1 MPVRATGWDS
11 AVCAKLL
18 NTDMRKLLPFIVVS
32 LLLISCGRK
41 HQVPENIKL
50 FRYNEAAGIRSLDP
64 AFARDQANIWGVN
77 QLFNGLVQL
86 DDSLQ
91 VKPCIAKSWEISDD
105 GLLYTFHLRSDVFF
119 HPSEVFNNQKRK
131 VIAADVDYS
140 LQRLADEKT
149 ASPGKWVLGNV
160 ACKSDGKL
168 DIIVSNDTTVA
179 IRLIKPF
186 APFLSLLSMQ
196 YCSVVPREAVEFY
209 GKDFGHNP
217 VGTGP
222 FLFKYWKDGLKLVLL
237 KNPDYFE
244 IDKSGK
250 RLPYLDGVVVTFIVE
265 KHTAFMEFMQG
276 NYDMISGLDPNYKD
290 VLLDAAGNLKPE
302 HNNKMY
308 MTRIPY
314 LNTEY
319 LGISVQ
325 KSGGGAV
332 SALQEQK
339 IRLAVNYGFDRR
351 KMMRY
356 LRNNIGYPGLYGM
369 IPPGLTGYA
378 EDSEFCFEY
387 NPSKSKQ
394 LLAEAGYPNG
404 IGLPEIVLQ
413 TTATYQD
420 LCEYIQQQLAEI
432 SIKIKLDVVPPATLR
447 EMVSQSK
454 SGFFRA
460 SWIADYPDAENYMS
474 LFYSKNEVPNGPNY
488 THFANAEFDR
498 LYEEAVSSSNDS
510 LRAELYEKMNRII
523 MEQAPVVVLYYDM
536 AVRFVSN
543 RIKGLEPNAMN
554 LLVLKNVR
562 KE

>member
-1 MPVRATGWDS
+1 MKKR
-11 AVCAKLL
+11 LL
-18 NTDMRKLLPFIVVS
+18 IPFLALIVVS
-32 LLLISCGRK
+32 CGNRWEI
-41 HQVPENIKL
+41 PDNIKL

-64 AFARDQANIWGVN
+64 AFARDQANIWSVN

-86 DDSLQ
+86 DDSLKI
-91 VKPCIAKSWEISDD
+91 KPCIASSWEISED
-105 GLLYTFHLRSDVFF
+105 GLIYTFQLRNDVCF
-119 HPSEVFNNQKRK
+119 HPNEVFNGKKRK
-131 VIAADVDYS
+131 VVAADVEYS
-140 LQRLADEKT
+140 LQRLFDEKT
-149 ASPGKWVLGNV
+149 ASPGKWVLNSV
-160 ACKSDGKL
+160 ACKSDGRL
-168 DIIVSNDTTVA
+168 DIIVSNDTIIS
-179 IRLIKPF
+179 IRLKQPF
-186 APFLSLLSMQ
+186 APFLHLLTMQ

-209 GKDFGHNP
+209 GKDFGHHP

-244 IDKSGK
+244 TDATGK

-302 HNNKMY
+302 HKNKMY

-325 KSGGGAV
+325 QNGGNAV
-332 SALQEQK
+332 SALQERN
-339 IRLAVNYGFDRR
+339 IRLAINYGFDRR
-351 KMMRY
+351 KMIRY

-369 IPPGLTGYA
+369 IPPGLDGY
-378 EDSEFCFEY
+378 SENKDLNFEY
-387 NPSKSKQ
+387 NPAKARA
-394 LLAEAGYPNG
+394 LLSEAGYPDG
-404 IGLPEIVLQ
+404 KGLPVITLQ

-420 LCEYIQQQLAEI
+420 LCEYLQQQLAEI
-432 SIKIKLDVVPPATLR
+432 NIQVKLDVVPPATLR

-454 SGFFRA
+454 TGFFRA

-498 LYEEAVSSSNDS
+498 LYEQSIAAPDNAE
-510 LRAELYEKMNRII
+510 RAKLYTQMNRIV
-523 MEQAPVVVLYYDM
+523 MEQSPVVVLYYDM

-554 LLVLKNVR
+554 LLNLKTVV

>member
-1 MPVRATGWDS
+1 MK
-11 AVCAKLL
+11 KLL
-18 NTDMRKLLPFIVVS
+18 LLPF
-32 LLLISCGRK
+32 LTLILCSCGNRWEI
-41 HQVPENIKL
+41 PDNIKL

-86 DDSLQ
+86 DDSLK
-91 VKPCIAKSWEISDD
+91 VKPCIARSWEISAD
-105 GLLYTFHLRSDVFF
+105 GLTYTFHLRNDVYF
-119 HPSEVFNNQKRK
+119 HPSEVFKGKNRK
-131 VIAADVDYS
+131 VVAADVNYS
-140 LQRLADEKT
+140 LQRLFDEKT
-149 ASPGKWVLGNV
+149 ASPGKWVLNNV

-168 DIIVSNDTTVA
+168 DIIVSNDTTIS
-179 IRLIKPF
+179 IRLKQPF
-186 APFLSLLSMQ
+186 APFLHLLTMQ
-196 YCSVVPREAVEFY
+196 YCSVVPREAVDFY
-209 GKDFGHNP
+209 GKDFGRNP

-237 KNPDYFE
+237 KNPGYFE
-244 IDKSGK
+244 TDAAGK

-302 HNNKMY
+302 HKSNMY

-325 KSGGGAV
+325 QNGGSAI
-332 SALQEQK
+332 SALQERN
-339 IRLAVNYGFDRR
+339 IRLAINYGFDRR

-369 IPPGLTGYA
+369 IPPGLDGYS
-378 EDSEFCFEY
+378 EDKELNFEY
-387 NPSKSKQ
+387 NPAKAKA
-394 LLAEAGYPNG
+394 LLAEAGYPG
-404 IGLPEIVLQ
+404 GKGLPVITLQ

-420 LCEYIQQQLAEI
+420 LCEYLQQQLAEI
-432 SIKIKLDVVPPATLR
+432 NIKVQLDVVPPATLR

-454 SGFFRA
+454 AGFFRA

-498 LYEEAVSSSNDS
+498 LYEQSIAAPDNAE
-510 LRAELYEKMNRII
+510 RAKLYTQMNRIV
-523 MEQAPVVVLYYDM
+523 MEQSPVVVLYYDM

-543 RIKGLEPNAMN
+543 RIKGLKPNAMN
-554 LLVLKNVR
+554 LLNLKYVVKN
-562 KE
+562 

>member
-1 MPVRATGWDS
+1 
-11 AVCAKLL
+11 
-18 NTDMRKLLPFIVVS
+18 MRKLLPFIVVS